1 MTEVF
6 ECSSADPRPDFMK
19 RDADLYGLNHHHH
32 HQQQQHLQQQQHH
45 HHHHPQ
51 HHSHHHHHHPQA
63 QSSPTLPESSST
75 DSGCYYHP
83 SPSSAYQAYGPY
95 CPPAAYNQTPLSPY
109 AYHQLGRGADA
120 LHAGYGA
127 VKAFPGQRGYGAAG
141 GAAVGGGNAYEGFTH
156 DAAGKTSEDDEA
168 ADKDDEE
175 EEESRQSGVRMVNGK
190 PKKIRKPR
198 TIYSSFQLAALQRR
212 FQQTQYLALPE
223 RAELAASMGL
233 TQTQVKIW
241 FQNRRS
247 KFKKLGKNGEVAP
260 AQASPS
266 SSDPMACNSPAS
278 PGRQHQQLSSAVP
291 HLHGVPAPWES
302 PLSPAGGLGVPSAAL
317 QAPRH
322 LPQHPYSPVP
332 PWYLQHQQ
340 HQQHQ
345 QQQQQQEQS
354 GGPIA
359 FRHSP
364 PSLLALAQPNV
375 SGATSAVY

>member
-32 HQQQQHLQQQQHH
+32 QQHIQQQQQHPH

-127 VKAFPGQRGYGAAG
+127 VKAFPGQRGY
-141 GAAVGGGNAYEGFTH
+141 
-156 DAAGKTSEDDEA
+156 
-168 ADKDDEE
+168 ADKDDE

-278 PGRQHQQLSSAVP
+278 PGRQHQQLSSAAP

-317 QAPRH
+317 QAPHH

-345 QQQQQQEQS
+345 QQQQEQS
-354 GGPIA
+354 GGPTA

-375 SGATSAVY
+375 GGATSAVY